1 MGDVAVGVGV
11 GAAGT
16 IREIDCRGAD
26 ALPIDELLA
35 SGRPAVLRG
44 VARDWAF
51 VREGARSMSAA
62 MDYLRRFDNG
72 QPVTYSW
79 GAPETKGR
87 PFYNDDFT
95 ALNCEVRRDA
105 LAQVLDEIAVHADDT
120 APPTYYVASLL
131 IDTRLPGLR
140 EANDLGLQAHGI
152 DAPPSIWIGNRVTAS
167 CHYDALNNIAVC
179 AAGRRRFTLFPPEQ
193 IHNLYPGPLEPTP
206 GGQAVS
212 VVDFDAPDVM
222 RYPRFRDAL
231 AEAQSAV
238 LEPGDAV
245 FIPSLWW
252 HHVQGL
258 EAFNVLVNYWWS
270 SVPAYMPTPMHAL
283 YHAMWTI
290 RDRPHREKQ
299 AWREIFDHYV
309 FGPSERAGEH
319 LPPEARNVL
328 GPMDETLARQLRA
341 MLIAKLN
348 R

>member
-1 MGDVAVGVGV
+1 MGDVAVDA
-11 GAAGT
+11 GAKVIGR
-16 IREIDCRGAD
+16 IREIDGLRAD

-35 SGRPAVLRG
+35 SGKPAVLRG
-44 VARDWAF
+44 IARDWGL
-51 VREGARSMSAA
+51 VKEGAPSMTAA

-79 GAPETKGR
+79 GAPEVKGR

-95 ALNCEVRRDA
+95 DLNCEVRRSA
-105 LAQVLDEIAVHADDT
+105 LAQVLDEIAAHAGDA

-131 IDTRLPGLR
+131 VDTRLPGLR
-140 EANDLGLQAHGI
+140 QTNDLNLAAHNI

-179 AAGRRRFTLFPPEQ
+179 AVGRRRFTLFPPEQ
-193 IHNLYPGPLEPTP
+193 VHNLYPGPLEPTP

-212 VVDFDAPDVM
+212 VVDFDAPDFQ

-231 AEAQSAV
+231 AAGQSAV
-238 LEPGDAV
+238 LEPGDAI

-270 SVPAYMPTPMHAL
+270 SVPAYVPTPMHAL

-290 RDRPHREKQ
+290 RDRPEREKQ
-299 AWREIFDHYV
+299 AWREIFDYYV
-309 FGPSERAGEH
+309 FGPGERAGEH
-319 LPPEARNVL
+319 LPPAARNTL
-328 GPMDETLARQLRA
+328 GAVDETLARQLRA